1 MAEQCVWATA
11 FYAGLRLGE
20 LLALDWSHVNL
31 AKGTLSVQRSWDAKE
46 GMVEPKSRAGRRR
59 IPIAAVLR
67 DHLVEHRMRE
77 GRPAGLVFGRTEA
90 RPFCPSTVYVR
101 ARKAWKLARLAPI
114 TRRPGWR
121 RSRP

>member
-1 MAEQCVWATA
+1 VAEQCVWATA